1 MKDEVEL
8 VRWRGGRSWEECS
21 DQRVVTSKTLGWEG
35 EGRLWD
41 AELQVRKELSDG
53 KGEWMLLHEWK
64 LIMIFTLF
72 SISMIFSLHQKKRKK
87 KVKTHS
93 PKFNCYLIPT
103 RPLVSQYYWS
113 QCPNISEKFRHF
125 PLPGVWC
132 CAYSFSCVQLFVV
145 LWTVAC
151 QAPLS
156 MGILQARILE

>member
-1 MKDEVEL
+1 MKGWEEL
-8 VRWRGGRSWEECS
+8 RGMFRPESSDFKDSGMGGRRETLRRRAAGEEGT
-21 DQRVVTSKTLGWEG
+21 QRWKGRMDAVTWVKTHH
-35 EGRLWD
+35 D
-41 AELQVRKELSDG
+41 
-53 KGEWMLLHEWK
+53 
-64 LIMIFTLF
+64 FYTLF
-72 SISMIFSLHQKKRKK
+72 HFYDIFPPSKKKKKKK